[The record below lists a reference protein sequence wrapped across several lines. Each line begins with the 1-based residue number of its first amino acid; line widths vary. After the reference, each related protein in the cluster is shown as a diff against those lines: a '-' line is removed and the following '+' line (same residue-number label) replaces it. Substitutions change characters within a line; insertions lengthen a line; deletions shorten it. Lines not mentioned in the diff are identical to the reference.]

1 MSRRNIDNGVGRKL
15 VKAPPVAA
23 PLPPGEEKDS
33 VAVSVDADRADDDHG
48 SPHEPASGMNYLDAA
63 DVDSDTRDAAPADAD
78 QAIALAAAEQAGRE
92 HGAVTRKKTSDGA

>member
-1 MSRRNIDNGVGRKL
+1 MSRRNIDSGVGRKL
-15 VKAPPVAA
+15 VTAPPVVA
-23 PLPPGEEKDS
+23 PLPPGEAKDS
-33 VAVSVDADRADDDHG
+33 VAAAADIERADDDHG

-78 QAIALAAAEQAGRE
+78 QAVALAAAEQAGRE

>member
-1 MSRRNIDNGVGRKL
+1 MSRKNINTSASRKQM
-15 VKAPPVAA
+15 KAPPLAAPPLPGDAQEPVAA
-23 PLPPGEEKDS
+23 T
-33 VAVSVDADRADDDHG
+33 VDADQTGDDHG
-48 SPHEPASGMNYLDAA
+48 DPHQPASGMNYLDAA